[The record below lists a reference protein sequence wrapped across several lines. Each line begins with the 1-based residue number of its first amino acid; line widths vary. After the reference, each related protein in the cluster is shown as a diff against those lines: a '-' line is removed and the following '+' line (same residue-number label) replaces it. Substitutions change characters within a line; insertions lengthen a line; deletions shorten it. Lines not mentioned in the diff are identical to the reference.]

1 MRKILDYITIF
12 FLFIL
17 YAYIVNISSIPKQ
30 IILFG
35 NEKFEIKKLL
45 GIDTVETSSVSNDN
59 INKTNVEIK
68 LFGTIGVKDVTVTT
82 LENYEVV
89 PIRKN
94 NRTQII
100 HKWCVNCRYV

>member
-12 FLFIL
+12 FLFIV
-17 YAYIVNISSIPKQ
+17 YAYIVNITSIPKQ

-35 NEKFEIKKLL
+35 NEKFEIKKLW

-59 INKTNVEIK
+59 INKTNVEVK
-68 LFGTIGVKDVTVTT
+68 LFGSIAVKDITVTT
-82 LENYEVV
+82 LDNYEVV

-94 NRTQII
+94 NRT
-100 HKWCVNCRYV
+100 